1 MEYKLELYHHGTKG
15 MRWGIRRY
23 QNKDGS
29 LTPAGKKRYNKEM
42 EKLRDEE
49 KTLKN
54 KAATQ
59 KKLQRLEDKRAKVD
73 ALKKASTSEEVEAK
87 AKADAEAH
95 EQARQKAINSGSASE
110 LLKFKGEL
118 TSQEM
123 QAAWSRIQWEQNMS
137 SIAEKEVATGK
148 RRLGKFFDKVD
159 NAVKY
164 AGTAAKT
171 WNTIANVY
179 NAFNKK
185 GVVLPKI
192 ETDVSKGNK
201 KDVDAFK
208 KAKQKAE
215 EAVKKRAEQEAQK
228 ETKQKERAEKRA
240 KATEETK
247 KTVETEK
254 VERVDAEFIGNKNDW
269 KKNTTSGESKARET
283 FNTDFWKDTSVSDV
297 PDRYISLGR
306 STVAGLLEEPKK

>member
-42 EKLRDEE
+42 EKLRAEE

-59 KKLQRLEDKRAKVD
+59 KKLQKLEDKRAKVD
-73 ALKKASTSEEVEAK
+73 ALKKGSTSDEAEAK
-87 AKADAEAH
+87 AKAEAH
-95 EQARQKAINSGSASE
+95 EQARQKAVQSGSASE

-137 SIAEKEVATGK
+137 SIAEKEVVTGK

-215 EAVKKRAEQEAQK
+215 EAAKKRAEQEAQR

-240 KATEETK
+240 KTTE
-247 KTVETEK
+247 ETEK

-269 KKNTTSGESKARET
+269 KKNTKAGESKVNET
-283 FNTDFWKDTSVSDV
+283 INSDFWKDTSVSDV
-297 PDRYISLGR
+297 PDQYVALGR
-306 STVAGLLEEPKK
+306 STVAGLLEEP